1 VGTASSLHANWMV
14 DELERLEASA
24 KSEMGEH
31 FAHGDTSREAGGSRS
46 PSATAT
52 APPPPTD
59 SAPPV
64 AAAPAAI
71 SGSGLGAAPSACKA
85 VPPVPAASMAESPA
99 RLRKERTFFRPF
111 AHYICNDGD
120 VIIANFIGRN
130 LF

>member
-1 VGTASSLHANWMV
+1 MT

-24 KSEMGEH
+24 KSESGEH
-31 FAHGDTSREAGGSRS
+31 FAHGDKRRLAGDSRS

-71 SGSGLGAAPSACKA
+71 SGSGRGAPPPARKA
-85 VPPVPAASMAESPA
+85 VPPVPAASIEEASGIACSLAKGENLLFK
-99 RLRKERTFFRPF
+99 RLP
-111 AHYICNDGD
+111 
-120 VIIANFIGRN
+120 IITVTMVMSF
-130 LF
+130 